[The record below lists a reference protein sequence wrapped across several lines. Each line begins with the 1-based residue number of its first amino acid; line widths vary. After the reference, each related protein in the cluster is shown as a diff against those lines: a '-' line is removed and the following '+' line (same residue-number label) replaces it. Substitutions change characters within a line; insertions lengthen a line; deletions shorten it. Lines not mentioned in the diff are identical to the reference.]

1 MDFYSNIFS
10 DHRHPGD
17 KKRFM
22 DAKRK
27 RKTTTTTTTTT
38 TKKKSTTKKP
48 KTTSKTESKTVSSS
62 SAPGTYKNYKF
73 KKIKPSKEGSSTK
86 YDAYFINTKNDK
98 EKVVSFG
105 SRGAKYYPDIQDKNY
120 KNYILKHHPL
130 PDKIDLMS
138 KKALERY
145 ILWNKTDIKSSV
157 ESYKKLLKSSG

>member
-1 MDFYSNIFS
+1 MDFYSMFS
-10 DHRHPGD
+10 DHRHRHPGD
-17 KKRFM
+17 KKRF
-22 DAKRK
+22 
-27 RKTTTTTTTTT
+27 KTTKTT
-38 TKKKSTTKKP
+38 TKKKPTTTKKP
-48 KTTSKTESKTVSSS
+48 KTTSKKSKTESKTVSKTN
-62 SAPGTYKNYKF
+62 TYKNYKF

-86 YDAYFINTKNDK
+86 YDAYFINIKNDK
-98 EKVVSFG
+98 EKIVSFG